1 MPVGKDIIG
10 THYFMSPSRIARYF
24 YHECDRFLL
33 YHSISPQER
42 EQQKIPKPPNNYN
55 PVTQAMLDTGFA
67 WEDQVVQSLGTQV
80 HIAQEPTNTPLH
92 KLQFEPPE
100 TLQFLDTIQPGEYLY
115 QGTLETPRSFYED
128 YGLENAN
135 LLIPPCRPDLIK
147 VEQTPEGDRL
157 FSIIDVKASD
167 TLKTAH
173 KIQTIVYAMLL
184 DHVCQANGIDGVVN
198 LNQAGVWIYETK
210 KPELFDIHLL
220 LPHLENFL
228 SEALPILLTSNPQKV
243 GWHLHYR
250 CEWCDYYDYCR
261 QEAETTQNV
270 SLIPYM
276 TPRGR
281 QHLAAE
287 NVNTLQDMA
296 KLMQCADIEKK
307 LEGCASLAGKEHRLR
322 ETTNALLDGTI
333 HPFGG
338 SSLALPVWE
347 NIRIFLTIQKDPV
360 SGYIYAYALLNQ
372 EKGKNYNRQW
382 IASSSKGDGQI
393 RKAFILELYRLL
405 KEVHDYNQEKE
416 WNEQKSLQ
424 IYLFDSYD
432 WTLMLEALIEGL
444 KDPDIAEKTLTLLF
458 HFYSADL
465 LIAPEHPE
473 SGNINVVPFP
483 AVVLTDSIRSL
494 FALPIHV
501 AHSLEKT
508 LEVLS
513 QACGKKLVY
522 RANPYF
528 SFRLSNAMRSDAI
541 HAVWHDNKT
550 ERLTWINN
558 ELQNR
563 LQATSMVLSCLRDVA
578 RQKDGSSFLFAWP
591 PKFQFST
598 ADTFNFPIFSKLC
611 FLSRY
616 ESVLSYLDIRNQRT
630 LPRTEREKAGFM
642 VSLVYQGND
651 LFEMISVNDA
661 AQRAIERFHSC
672 ILSEDSVAGEQ
683 AHMSFSDYSWGPF
696 WKPPKKK
703 AILFA
708 EIDDYWTEPDGT
720 MLLTLKQIKKGEHSP
735 PFIKGKTYLLHAKF
749 VDWNSDRIV
758 KRIRQI
764 DQAHQD
770 QLVTLLT
777 NPVQFCQK
785 IEAFDSSSTLSDDNL
800 AVGDAPGQYRVTLP
814 PFPNPL
820 DIAQQYGSTSSQL
833 KAFQHFINHNL
844 TLVWGPPGTGKT
856 HFLALSLL
864 CLLES
869 YRQQQKNCRILV
881 SGFTHAAIE
890 NCLQKL
896 NDMQQTHQ
904 ILNEKLQ
911 MIKLDSPRTHG
922 CMNLPWFK
930 KEECLMYL
938 GKHPRCIMG
947 ATTYAMF
954 KAFHKNSSETP
965 FDLVVLD
972 EGSQV
977 RIPEALLVISR
988 LHQKGRLLIA
998 GDDMQLPPII
1008 KGIYPEAAENEPQL
1022 HRSIFEL
1029 LKQMDP
1035 AGTYTCLLEENFRMN
1050 QILCQHPAQRIYS
1063 KNYQPFNTDIGQR
1076 QIQLVDA
1083 TVAEKKW
1090 VETILDPHYPLVVCV
1105 LEGIQ
1110 AGAENLVEADLV
1122 ADVTHS
1128 LRSRLLEKQEIFS
1141 DDPAG
1146 DLRFWQ
1152 NGLFIVSPHHVQIQ
1166 AIKKSLVSRN
1176 LRPPFFVDTVDK
1188 MQGKECEAVIV
1199 SYGVSDPE
1207 YAMTESEFIYSLN
1220 RLNVSITRARSKN
1233 IIFLPRPLLSPTI
1246 EALENPETAA
1256 GIAFMLGL
1264 EQYAKKGGAKSVFP
1278 LENDSNAKLVV
1289 YRRSL

>member
-1 MPVGKDIIG
+1 MSAEKAKSGI
-10 THYFMSPSRIARYF
+10 HYFMSPSRIARYF

-42 EQQKIPKPPNNYN
+42 AKQKIPRPPNNYN
-55 PVTQAMLDTGFA
+55 PVTRAMLNTGFA
-67 WEDQVVQSLGTQV
+67 WEEEVVQSLGSKV
-80 HIAQEPTNTPLH
+80 HIAPRQANLPLH
-92 KLQFEPPE
+92 QLQFEPPAA
-100 TLQFLDTIQPGEYLY
+100 LNLLKNIQPGEYLY
-115 QGTLETPRSFYED
+115 QGTLEAPHSFYQD
-128 YGLENAN
+128 YHLNRSR

-147 VEQTPEGDRL
+147 VEQTPEGQRL

-184 DHVCQANGIDGVVN
+184 EHVCQVNGIEGVVN
-198 LNQAGVWIYETK
+198 LHQAGVWLYGMPE
-210 KPELFDIHLL
+210 PELFDIHLL
-220 LPHLENFL
+220 LPHLEKFL
-228 SEALPILLTSNPQKV
+228 SEELPTLLKANPRQV

-261 QEAETTQNV
+261 EDAEATESV

-281 QHLAAE
+281 KHLASE
-287 NVNTLQDMA
+287 NVHTLQDMA
-296 KLMQCADIEKK
+296 RLMRCPDIEKK

-322 ETTNALLDGTI
+322 ETTAALLDGTV

-360 SGYIYAYALLNQ
+360 SGHIYAYAMLNQ

-382 IASSSKGDGQI
+382 IASSSRGCGQI
-393 RKAFILELYRLL
+393 RKAFILDLYRLL
-405 KEVHDYNQEKE
+405 REVHDANQDKE
-416 WNEQKSLQ
+416 WREQKSLQ

-432 WTLMLEALIEGL
+432 WTLMLESLIEGL
-444 KDPDIAEKTLTLLF
+444 KEPDIAEETLTLLF
-458 HFYSADL
+458 HFYSEDL
-465 LIAPEHPE
+465 LVAQEHPE
-473 SGNINVVPFP
+473 AENINVVPFP

-494 FALPIHV
+494 FALPVPV

-508 LEVLS
+508 LETLS
-513 QACGKKLVY
+513 QTCGKQLIY
-522 RANPYF
+522 RANQYF

-541 HAVWHDNKT
+541 HAVWHDNKK
-550 ERLTWINN
+550 ERLAWINN

-563 LQATSMVLSCLRDVA
+563 LQATSMILSCLRDVA
-578 RQKDGSSFLFAWP
+578 RQKDGSSCLFAWP
-591 PKFQFST
+591 PKFQFPI
-598 ADTFNFPIFSKLC
+598 ADTFNFSIFSRLC

-630 LPRTEREKAGFM
+630 LPRSERERAGFM
-642 VSLVYQGND
+642 VSLRYLGND
-651 LFEMISVNDA
+651 VFELMSTSEA
-661 AQRAIERFHSC
+661 AQRAIEHFNYC
-672 ILSEDSVAGEQ
+672 ILSEDSEEGEQ
-683 AHMSFSDYSWGPF
+683 AHMSFSDYSWGAF
-696 WKPPKKK
+696 WNPPKKK

-708 EIDDYWTEPDGT
+708 EIDDYWTEART
-720 MLLTLKQIKKGEHSP
+720 TQIALKRIKKGQQSP
-735 PFIKGKTYLLHAKF
+735 ELIKGNAYLLHAKF
-749 VDWNSDRIV
+749 VDWNSNRIIN
-758 KRIRQI
+758 RIRQI
-764 DQAHQD
+764 DQENPDH
-770 QLVTLLT
+770 LVMLLT
-777 NPVQFCQK
+777 NPAQFCQK
-785 IEAFDSSSTLSDDNL
+785 IDSLDANNPPDEANPSVSDVSAQYSALLASS
-800 AVGDAPGQYRVTLP
+800 
-814 PFPNPL
+814 L
-820 DIAQQYGSTSSQL
+820 DIARKYSFTTSQF
-833 KAFQHFINHNL
+833 KAFQHFVNHTL
-844 TLVWGPPGTGKT
+844 TLIWGPPGTGKT

-869 YRQQQKNCRILV
+869 YRQQRKSCRILI

-890 NCLQKL
+890 NCMKKLDDLQHA
-896 NDMQQTHQ
+896 HQ
-904 ILNEKLQ
+904 ILQEGLP
-911 MIKLDSPRTHG
+911 MIKLDSPQTHG
-922 CMNLPWFK
+922 CLELPWVK
-930 KEECLMYL
+930 KEECLMHL
-938 GKHPRCIMG
+938 SKHQRCIIG

-954 KAFHKNSSETP
+954 KAFQSSPETP

-988 LHQKGRLLIA
+988 MHRKGRLLIA

-1008 KGIYPEAAENEPQL
+1008 KGIYPEAGEHEPQL

-1029 LKQMDP
+1029 LKQMD
-1035 AGTYTCLLEENFRMN
+1035 TSRTFTCLLEENFRMN

-1063 KNYQPFNTDIGQR
+1063 ENYQPFNHDIAQR
-1076 QIQLVDA
+1076 QIQLATTVD
-1083 TVAEKKW
+1083 KKEW
-1090 VETILDPHYPLVVCV
+1090 VEIILDPNYPLIVCI
-1105 LEGIQ
+1105 LEGIK
-1110 AGAENLVEADLV
+1110 AGAENLVEAGLV
-1122 ADVTHS
+1122 ADVTQA
-1128 LRSRLLEKQEIFS
+1128 LRCRLLEEQQPFP

-1146 DLRFWQ
+1146 DMRFWQ

-1166 AIKKSLVSRN
+1166 AIKNALAARN

-1188 MQGKECEAVIV
+1188 MQGKECEAVLI

-1246 EALENPETAA
+1246 EALENPETAP

-1264 EQYAKKGGAKSVFP
+1264 EQYVKKGGEQYVFP
-1278 LENDSNAKLVV
+1278 LENDANAQLVI
-1289 YRRSL
+1289 YRRSS